1 MFNPNQLYDDMERL
15 NALYEELCWAH
26 DDELVFTHENGR
38 VIIYNKTQEQEQW
51 TKEQNVLMVGQQWL
65 VSLQQWDP
73 MPLVARLF
81 LEYGRMM
88 LLATFM
94 LGAFIIHSVF
104 SEDIDDDDDK
114 GGGML
119 IPAQIPIQ

>member
-1 MFNPNQLYDDMERL
+1 
-15 NALYEELCWAH
+15 
-26 DDELVFTHENGR
+26 
-38 VIIYNKTQEQEQW
+38 
-51 TKEQNVLMVGQQWL
+51 MVGQQCL
-65 VSLQQWDP
+65 LPQWDH
-73 MPLVARLF
+73 MPSVAKLSLGF
-81 LEYGRMM
+81 GKMM
-88 LLATFM
+88 LLATFL